1 MHTHRDS
8 CNIYK
13 SFQTC
18 LDGRTGGSG
27 RLGRVLH
34 HAFYPYP
41 RKLERWQA
49 VAGKLSGVGL
59 LTKPAGSS

>member
-1 MHTHRDS
+1 M
-8 CNIYK
+8 
-13 SFQTC
+13 
-18 LDGRTGGSG
+18 DGRTGGSG

-49 VAGKLSGVGL
+49 VAEKLSGVGL